1 MICAGLPSCSW
12 PMYSISDYSNI
23 LWRLY
28 VFYIQLFLF
37 VCLLLCI
44 GNGLVVSFFYCAKGS
59 FIQCLLYMWI
69 LLYYFPV
76 AFLQW
81 ALMLLLLLLL
91 HIIHY
96 IFILSRVILQ
106 LNIDNIPYGSLLF
119 RAIFDFQTLL
129 LLLVS
134 CNSVAVLNP
143 HTRIRKMRNK
153 QMFRSGTPKLTVRR
167 IKEVEMKANTQKA
180 AWKPMHEDK
189 KANTRKKQ
197 QNSSRHKRRVERQKK
212 PQDVALWS
220 QQIDAVANLITLRNC
235 SVVPRMAIVYCMYAH
250 VYCEFNI
257 QSYLQKNPLYIGPLW
272 LLQL

>member
-1 MICAGLPSCSW
+1 MEIVCVLYTTILVCVLVALYRQWACCFFFLLRERQFHSMSAVYVDIVILFSC
-12 PMYSISDYSNI
+12 
-23 LWRLY
+23 
-28 VFYIQLFLF
+28 
-37 VCLLLCI
+37 CLLTVSVDAF
-44 GNGLVVSFFYCAKGS
+44 VVVVVVFS
-59 FIQCLLYMWI
+59 
-69 LLYYFPV
+69 
-76 AFLQW
+76 
-81 ALMLLLLLLL
+81 

-96 IFILSRVILQ
+96 ILILSRVILQ

-212 PQDVALWS
+212 PQDVAL
-220 QQIDAVANLITLRNC
+220 
-235 SVVPRMAIVYCMYAH
+235 
-250 VYCEFNI
+250 
-257 QSYLQKNPLYIGPLW
+257 
-272 LLQL
+272 